1 MSNINHFEFKDYR
14 VFETTYAGRP
24 LVVETG
30 KMAQL
35 ANGSC
40 LVRYGET
47 AVLVTATASPKPRD
61 GIDFFPLSVDFEER
75 LYAVGRIPGSF
86 MRREGRPSE
95 RAILASRQIDRPMRP
110 LFPKDLRN
118 DVSIV
123 CTVLEN
129 DFDNTPEIASLLG
142 ASIAVSISDIPFDY
156 VVGGCEVGIV
166 DGEVVINP
174 TTEQREK
181 SEMSVTLCATADK
194 IVMIEEIGRASCRER
209 VCMFV

>member
-1 MSNINHFEFKDYR
+1 MSNINHFDFKDYR

-47 AVLVTATASPKPRD
+47 VVLVTATASAKPRD

-86 MRREGRPSE
+86 LRREGRPSE

-110 LFPKDLRN
+110 LFPKDL
-118 DVSIV
+118 
-123 CTVLEN
+123 
-129 DFDNTPEIASLLG
+129 
-142 ASIAVSISDIPFDY
+142 
-156 VVGGCEVGIV
+156 
-166 DGEVVINP
+166 
-174 TTEQREK
+174 
-181 SEMSVTLCATADK
+181 
-194 IVMIEEIGRASCRER
+194 
-209 VCMFV
+209 